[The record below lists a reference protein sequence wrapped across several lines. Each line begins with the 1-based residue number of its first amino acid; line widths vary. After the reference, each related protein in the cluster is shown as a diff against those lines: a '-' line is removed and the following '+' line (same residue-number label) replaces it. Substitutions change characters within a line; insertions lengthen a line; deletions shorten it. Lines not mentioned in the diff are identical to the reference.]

1 MKFSI
6 EVFDREI
13 PALARRLFDLTG
25 TRPWQRRFEWLDR
38 EFSENDYMHPWLR
51 QHCAIELAMKDA
63 LESGRLAEGQQFRV
77 ETIAHYELASFVSSV
92 VRCHQQ
98 LSPKAQ
104 TRLVGMLLDGL
115 KEDTGLLSLQHE
127 LKTAVHLI
135 SRGFDV
141 EFHDLEIGGGHDFTA
156 RQDAVEIEVEC
167 KMFSADLGRKFHK
180 RSTAA
185 LSKRLHDLLTH
196 TKSNVVGGVLVVL
209 TLPGRLSASLTQ
221 HQGIERS
228 LRTGLLAGELRTTNE
243 HCSVEVRDFAM
254 AQSPFN
260 NAPVEVRRDKID
272 EFVAKHTGRSNC
284 PAILLF
290 SPGTSALVL
299 VLKSEKPDD
308 VLDGMRRQLREGAKK
323 QFSGTR
329 PAYLTAQL
337 QDLTADQ
344 MGEMA
349 HSDSSWRGNATG
361 LQQMTSD
368 FLYSSSGS
376 HIHSVVYRSHSTL
389 AGERNGMT
397 GADGLA
403 YVIKN
408 GLHPLAKDQ
417 RYAIFGP
424 DQSVP
429 KVVGS

>member
-6 EVFDREI
+6 EVFDQEV
-13 PALARRLFDLTG
+13 PALAERLFDLTG
-25 TRPWQRRFEWLDR
+25 TRPWQRRFEWLER
-38 EFSENDYMHPWLR
+38 ELSENDYMHPWLR
-51 QHCAIELAMKDA
+51 QHCAIELAMKEA
-63 LESGRLAEGQQFRV
+63 LASGRLASDRQFRI
-77 ETIAHYELASFVSSV
+77 ETIAHYEVASFVSSV
-92 VRCHQQ
+92 VRCHEQ

-104 TRLVGMLLDGL
+104 TRLVGMLFDGL

-127 LKTAVHLI
+127 LKTAVHLL

-141 EFHDLEIGGGHDFTA
+141 EFHDMEMGGGHDFTA
-156 RQDAVEIEVEC
+156 RQGAVEIEVEC
-167 KMFSADLGRKFHK
+167 KMFSGDLGRKFHK

-185 LSKRLHDLLTH
+185 LSKRLHDLLMH
-196 TKSNVVGGVLVVL
+196 TKSNLVGGVLAVL
-209 TLPGRLSASLTQ
+209 TVPDRLSASLIQ
-221 HQGIERS
+221 HRGIEQT
-228 LRTGLLAGELRTTNE
+228 LRTGLLAGELRTTSE
-243 HCSVEVRDFAM
+243 HCSVEVRDFEM

-260 NAPVEVRRDKID
+260 DAGGNVRRDKVD
-272 EFVAKHTGRSNC
+272 EFVARHTGRSNC

-308 VLDGMRRQLREGAKK
+308 VLDGMRRQLRDGAKR
-323 QFSGTR
+323 QFTGTR

-349 HSDSSWRGNATG
+349 DSDSPWRGNATP

-368 FLYSSSGS
+368 FLYNPSGS
-376 HIHSVVYRSHSTL
+376 HIHSVVYRSHSML
-389 AGERNGMT
+389 ASERNGIT

-403 YVIKN
+403 YVINN
-408 GLHPLAKDQ
+408 GLHPLARDQ
-417 RYAIFGP
+417 QYAIFGP
-424 DQSVP
+424 DRSLP
-429 KVVGS
+429 KVVAV